1 MLTLQQVYKSIY
13 KDGYKESLNKILK
26 YLSLSIEDK
35 HKANTWIDEMIYLI
49 ETDYDYEFDYGRM
62 HRISIV
68 DFPYNHLHQAIQ
80 AREYKLVK
88 AILELKIYK
97 TKYDDKDR
105 YKENNPLHTL
115 TSIPNIDYVM
125 LILNVNCEKKEIIKK
140 HIGKANDMKLLGSVS
155 VSIVKQV
162 LRGKTDFTEDDLIEL
177 EKQTKEEEYKIA
189 NLLLDYK
196 NDYLNDTNKNGH
208 TSLQNALLCKN
219 FHLVRFLMSKGA
231 IAKTDY
237 YGYSLF
243 SLAAMSGNVDL
254 VKEVVDM
261 YGYDKGK
268 DSKVLCNIV
277 NTNNIPMIKLLLEL
291 GLNVNCTNNMKETPL
306 HNAVKSGYKQIVDI
320 LISNGACI
328 DTFENI
334 LGFTPLF
341 LASRYPDIVKLL
353 LDNGSDPNRVTK
365 ISMYTPLKKTIPE
378 CIESAKI
385 MVRYIILSKYKNR
398 DNLLTNKGLSI
409 NMELIKGN
417 TELIEEQKSC
427 ESELKLMESIRLNKN
442 YSLSDF
448 LKYDNVKALSP
459 LAYHQK
465 VINIKET
472 VFTKYYTLL
481 SKSIQKVKHRA
492 IIVDNTVLELYNY
505 LENTYWS
512 LLPIE
517 LGKKIISLLD
527 DKDITCMISQI
538 EN

>member
-1 MLTLQQVYKSIY
+1 MLTLHQVYKSIY
-13 KDGYKESLNKILK
+13 RDDYKKSLSKILE
-26 YLSLSIEDK
+26 YLSLSTEDK
-35 HKANTWIDEMIYLI
+35 YKASIWIDEMIYLI
-49 ETDYDYEFDYGRM
+49 ETDHDYEFEYGRI

-88 AILELKIYK
+88 AILELDIYK

-162 LRGKTDFTEDDLIEL
+162 LRGKTDFTEDDLIAIE
-177 EKQTKEEEYKIA
+177 EETKKEECKIL
-189 NLLLDYK
+189 NLLLEHK
-196 NDYLNDTNKNGH
+196 EDYLNETDENGH
-208 TSLQNALLCKN
+208 TSIQNAFISKNITLIRLL
-219 FHLVRFLMSKGA
+219 LSKGA
-231 IAKTDY
+231 TAKIDY
-237 YGYSLF
+237 YGYSIF
-243 SLAAMSGNVDL
+243 DLAVMTGNIDI
-254 VKEVVDM
+254 VKDVINI
-261 YGYDKGK
+261 YGYDYDKE
-268 DSKVLCNIV
+268 SKILYDVV
-277 NTNNIPMIKLLLEL
+277 EMNNIDMIKLLLDL
-291 GLNVNCTNNMKETPL
+291 GLNVNISSSLSETPL
-306 HNAVKSGYKQIVDI
+306 HNSVKLGYKEITEL
-320 LISNGACI
+320 LISKGAYI

-378 CIESAKI
+378 CIESAKV
-385 MVRYIILSKYKNR
+385 MVRYIVLSMYIEKNNILI
-398 DNLLTNKGLSI
+398 NKGLSI
-409 NMELIKGN
+409 NMRLIKEN

-427 ESELKLMESIRLNKN
+427 ELELKLMESIRLNKN

-448 LKYDNVKALSP
+448 LKYDDVKSLSS
-459 LAYHQK
+459 LAYHKK

-481 SKSIQKVKHRA
+481 NKSIQKARNRA
-492 IIVDNTVLELYNY
+492 IIVDNTVLKLYNY
-505 LENTYWS
+505 LDNTYWS

-527 DKDITCMISQI
+527 DDDIVCMMKS
-538 EN
+538 N